1 MISNLQCENIVSSLY
16 KIRME
21 LNILYDLYYKKD
33 FFKDLDS
40 SSTPPI
46 TGGGEGGVTVA
57 VSTDTGGDVGTDP
70 VLPSVSF
77 QKRYNEE
84 FRNARDRIKS
94 ILNTIIS
101 NTVDHV

>member
-1 MISNLQCENIVSSLY
+1 MISNLQCENIVKSLY

-40 SSTPPI
+40 STTPPI
-46 TGGGEGGVTVA
+46 TGGGEGGGTVA
-57 VSTDTGGDVGTDP
+57 VSTDIGGDVGTDP

-94 ILNTIIS
+94 NLNTIIS

>member
-1 MISNLQCENIVSSLY
+1 MISNLQCKNIVSTLY
-16 KIRME
+16 KIRMD

-40 SSTPPI
+40 STTPPI
-46 TGGGEGGVTVA
+46 TGGGEGGGIVA
-57 VSTDTGGDVGTDP
+57 VSTDTGGGTDP

-94 ILNTIIS
+94 NLNTIIS